1 MFQGYHGFS
10 VGSSNRMTGLGGQ
23 VNTSINPQ
31 WEIVRGEVLSS
42 RNSADVFRG
51 NEILEV
57 SVVNASLM
65 DAPSTLLGQQKILLQ
80 PGQQFPIRF
89 QFYYDKSRAGPGYR
103 GLTMQA
109 RITNTY
115 GQLIYIND
123 THTPLKDN
131 VKIDIKRV

>member
-1 MFQGYHGFS
+1 MFQGYHGFP
-10 VGSSNRMTGLGGQ
+10 VGSGNQRMGLGHPINAG
-23 VNTSINPQ
+23 INPQ
-31 WEIVRGEVLSS
+31 WELVRGKVLSS
-42 RNSADVFRG
+42 INSADVFRG

-57 SVVNASLM
+57 SVVDASLM
-65 DAPSTLLGQQKILLQ
+65 DAPSTLLGRQKISLQ

-109 RITNTY
+109 RITNTT
-115 GQLIYIND
+115 GQLMYIND

-131 VKIDIKRV
+131 VKIDIRRV